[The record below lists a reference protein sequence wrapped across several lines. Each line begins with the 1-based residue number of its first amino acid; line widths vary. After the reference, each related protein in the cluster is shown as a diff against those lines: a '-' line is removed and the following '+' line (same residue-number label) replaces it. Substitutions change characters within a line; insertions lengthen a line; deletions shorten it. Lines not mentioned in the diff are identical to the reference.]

1 MSNKDRWMGNF
12 YQDEEYAL
20 DDRWLKMSKIKAEI
34 LKHSTVS
41 IQSTRSFNENWVL
54 KTDIWDTKNYFR
66 NKVTKIILEE
76 NFKQKNMRNLERAV
90 IRRIQE
96 VIDWEDLKMG
106 HVDGP
111 WKPYARR
118 LL

>member
-1 MSNKDRWMGNF
+1 
-12 YQDEEYAL
+12 
-20 DDRWLKMSKIKAEI
+20 MSKIKAEI

-76 NFKQKNMRNLERAV
+76 NFK
-90 IRRIQE
+90 
-96 VIDWEDLKMG
+96 
-106 HVDGP
+106 
-111 WKPYARR
+111 
-118 LL
+118 